1 MFQSV
6 MMITMERAAV
16 SSVLSVT
23 MMMMS
28 VTMTT
33 IHIDVSECD
42 DDYYG
47 AGCNHGDDVCYHD
60 NNTH

>member
-6 MMITMERAAV
+6 MMITMERA
-16 SSVLSVT
+16 VT
-23 MMMMS
+23 MVMMC

-60 NNTH
+60 NNTHCCFRV